1 MINLILQQ
9 VKYVLTH
16 FKVTPIQLSGLIGF
30 DFNPDQRRSYLMRV
44 CFAPLTS
51 FFLFAVLAAFYFNP
65 WRYQFTLAQ
74 SLGIDNVFVRVLFG
88 ENIWTTLLLVILFL
102 VLSLTTYLELLWI
115 GLIGLLVCQGDIHIE
130 ISILSIC
137 AVFYG
142 RSLRNF
148 YYLRQIEGLAKLTW
162 KFLSVMTFISHSI
175 VVYIVINILQYLIIN
190 KYFASS
196 MYANRYEFFI
206 LSVAL
211 FYGVEISILSIWG
224 HFYNRRIVNLSG
236 VSQHLVRFST
246 YCLVDKA
253 EFRKQE
259 KTQLLFFLES
269 HLTDRLQF
277 QKKDLDL
284 IPKRIVEL
292 HQREESYLKQAISAL
307 R

>member
-1 MINLILQQ
+1 MINLILEQ
-9 VKYVLTH
+9 VKYVLAH
-16 FKVTPIQLSGLIGF
+16 FKITPVQLSGLLGF
-30 DFNPDQRRSYLMRV
+30 DFNSDQRRAYLMRI

-51 FFLFAVLAAFYFNP
+51 VFLFAVLVLFYLNP
-65 WRYQFTLAQ
+65 WRYHFTLAQ
-74 SLGIDNVFVRVLFG
+74 SLGIDNVLVRVLFG
-88 ENIWTTLLLVILFL
+88 ENIWTTVLLIILFF
-102 VLSLTTYLELLWI
+102 VLSVTTYLESLWI

-130 ISILSIC
+130 ISILSLC

-162 KFLSVMTFISHSI
+162 KFLSVVTFISHSI
-175 VVYIVINILQYLIIN
+175 VIYVVINILKYLIIN

-196 MYANRYEFFI
+196 MYANRYEFYI

-211 FYGVEISILSIWG
+211 FYGIEISILAIWG
-224 HFYNRRIVNLSG
+224 HFYNIRIISLKS
-236 VSQHLVRFST
+236 VSQHLIKFST
-246 YCLVDKA
+246 YCLVDRAQLDRSEKA
-253 EFRKQE
+253 QFLIFLENCLSDR
-259 KTQLLFFLES
+259 TQL
-269 HLTDRLQF
+269 
-277 QKKDLDL
+277 QKNDLDL